1 MMIQI
6 RSINL
11 YLLAAFL
18 AWGGGGCETT
28 STAKKGK
35 EAATLRLHLEVNSD
49 GSARN
54 ATASVFREK
63 PFLVTINREP
73 FLTEIDLE
81 SAEIVKADAYGGFAI
96 RAQFNR
102 HGALLL
108 ENVTT
113 VNRGRRVAIHSQFT
127 ESRWLAA
134 PLIRQR
140 ITDGTM
146 VFTPDATEEE
156 ARRIVRGLTN
166 LIAEVKKRSR
176 F

>member
-1 MMIQI
+1 M

-11 YLLAAFL
+11 YLLGAIL
-18 AWGGGGCETT
+18 AYSGSGCETT
-28 STAKKGK
+28 STAKKSK
-35 EAATLRLHLEVNSD
+35 EASTLRLHLEVNPD
-49 GSARN
+49 GSPRN
-54 ATASVFREK
+54 TTASVFRER

-73 FLTEIDLE
+73 FLTELDLE
-81 SAEIVKADAYGGFAI
+81 SAEIVKADAFGGFAI
-96 RAQFNR
+96 RAQFSR
-102 HGALLL
+102 HGTLLL

-113 VNRGRRVAIHSQFT
+113 VNRGRRIAIHSQFA

-134 PLIRQR
+134 PVIRQR

-156 ARRIVRGLTN
+156 AQRIVRGLNN
-166 LIAEVKKRSR
+166 LIAEVRKRSK